1 VGWLAIFMQISSL
14 FMLGVGVLYML
25 LGVFCLRG
33 LRDRTQREE
42 QEEMESI
49 EDLIAKETH
58 T

>member
-1 VGWLAIFMQISSL
+1 
-14 FMLGVGVLYML
+14 MLGVGVLYML